1 MIQKKEGSPHFIEQG
16 GWFCATKTTLFYIN
30 GTPCFL
36 AKTCNIPRKSLIFC
50 VIAGLTRNPI
60 LRLLHEMVFPDCF
73 MKVRDRMRCRVKPGR
88 TRLLQKMP
96 FLLQKTAQ
104 RKWTFLLSSPAQRN
118 HPSIIRRIKQLQLNE
133 APWNIVFHALISVK
147 FSVKMGLKTSVPR
160 KMFHGM
166 CNHFVEQSFTAHYI
180 SLVINSLRRL

>member
-16 GWFCATKTTLFYIN
+16 GRFCATKTAVFCIN
-30 GTPCFL
+30 GTPLFL
-36 AKTCNIPRKSLIFC
+36 AKSFAMLAKSLIFC

-104 RKWTFLLSSPAQRN
+104 RKRTFLLSSFRSFFNVILTIGSA
-118 HPSIIRRIKQLQLNE
+118 K
-133 APWNIVFHALISVK
+133 APFAK
-147 FSVKMGLKTSVPR
+147 CELKCV
-160 KMFHGM
+160 
-166 CNHFVEQSFTAHYI
+166 
-180 SLVINSLRRL
+180 